1 MEQDGN
7 HQGPIDSTN
16 DQVTFPLLGGL
27 YQIAAVGTWGGGSAT
42 LEQKGPDDATWL
54 VAATSLAANS
64 GNTLYLPMGIYRWTI
79 VTATVIHVSV
89 ARIPVG

>member
-7 HQGPIDSTN
+7 HQGPIDSTSN
-16 DQVTFPLLGGL
+16 QVAFQLVGGL
-27 YQIAAVGTWGGGSAT
+27 YQIVAVGTWGGGSVT

-54 VAATSLAANS
+54 VAATSLAANG

-79 VTATVIHVSV
+79 VTATVVYTSV
-89 ARIPVG
+89 ARVPVG